1 MKQSCI
7 AFLIAALVAC
17 AATEAPPQATPEV
30 LSSESALELSCS
42 DKCSY
47 PTIVG
52 CAAFSFVPA
61 AGFGAALA
69 CGFATYEFCKRACE
83 APDPIKVNEA
93 AARACLLEALPE
105 GSKAKVM
112 GAVWSTIKFQ
122 VSNVK
127 TRDGH
132 THTGHAA
139 IVRSAAGPKKILL
152 SWRIGNHHVR
162 PLTEVNCSEAM
173 YTPTANISLSSWA
186 PDDPPAGTPDPG
198 PYPEPPPPVDSTPP
212 TVTSFVSANN
222 ANPATFVANAS
233 DDTGVA
239 VTRIR
244 RDGVVIAEHPGGA
257 SSVSV
262 DTNTWADGVY
272 FITAEAVD
280 YAGNVGYVAA
290 KNFVLDRTAPV
301 VTALGDGTLVTSFSE
316 LRCQVADLTP
326 ASINFYMDSTY
337 VASAYPSSGTVR
349 ADWNTRILPDGYYTY
364 RCVVTDQGGLTGTG
378 TARIYVQNEVGGT
391 MIKYPIFKAYTAT
404 AADPFVAPQAIVGWA
419 NTVSITFTGP
429 SFNCGQTY
437 DVNQPGYKTLDCDGS
452 SSSRPGVYVGG
463 LADGVMSLYEE
474 SKQTYINGS
483 GSYGQGRSFYVDN
496 TAPLIQMDAANTH
509 AFEDGTLQ
517 LSAVS
522 PTPLGWWSDF
532 PDSIAKVEFFARLAD
547 NTTVSL
553 GSVASEKDRPWKL
566 QALLPTGAA
575 RNGAATLF
583 AVATDLVYSRRDTPV
598 NRTGTSTDLTVAV
611 DSIAPHVAI
620 GSPVTGSLQGDQLI
634 LAANVSDSNLRN
646 VKFALD
652 GPAGPVELASFEP
665 GGAYSQEFDATT
677 LPYGPY
683 TFTVTAEDLV
693 GNRTATSSNFIKIK
707 GDSQHNA
714 NLMVDTTG
722 WVGNSGATVSRLT
735 LTNVPGGTY
744 ALRMDN
750 TTAFS
755 SFGVENNPNPITSTR
770 ADEKYT
776 AELSVAAATDSSVGK
791 WVLLLIREFT
801 QDGQFVK
808 SCTQWVTLGARD
820 VFTEAAIRDC
830 PAQAAGN
837 QVDFHAYMVGA
848 SATDSFML
856 HRVGLNV
863 STAES
868 AVSAA
873 KPTVAAP
880 ELHHSL

>member
-1 MKQSCI
+1 M
-7 AFLIAALVAC
+7 
-17 AATEAPPQATPEV
+17 PPR
-30 LSSESALELSCS
+30 
-42 DKCSY
+42 
-47 PTIVG
+47 
-52 CAAFSFVPA
+52 
-61 AGFGAALA
+61 GAAA
-69 CGFATYEFCKRACE
+69 
-83 APDPIKVNEA
+83 
-93 AARACLLEALPE
+93 

-139 IVRSAAGPKKILL
+139 IVRSAAGPKKILM
-152 SWRIGNHHVR
+152 SWRIGHHHVR

-239 VTRIR
+239 VTRIK

-272 FITAEAVD
+272 YITAEAVD

-290 KNFVLDRTAPV
+290 KYFVLDRTAPV

-378 TARIYVQNEVGGT
+378 TARIYVQNQVGGT

-404 AADPFVAPQAIVGWA
+404 AADPFVAPQATVGWA

-452 SSSRPGVYVGG
+452 SPSRPGVYVGG

-474 SKQTYINGS
+474 SKQTHINGT
-483 GSYGQGRSFYVDN
+483 GSHGQGRSFYVDN
-496 TAPLIQMDAANTH
+496 TAPLIQMDAANTN

-532 PDSIAKVEFFARLAD
+532 PDSIAKVEFFA
-547 NTTVSL
+547 
-553 GSVASEKDRPWKL
+553 
-566 QALLPTGAA
+566 
-575 RNGAATLF
+575 
-583 AVATDLVYSRRDTPV
+583 
-598 NRTGTSTDLTVAV
+598 
-611 DSIAPHVAI
+611 
-620 GSPVTGSLQGDQLI
+620 
-634 LAANVSDSNLRN
+634 
-646 VKFALD
+646 
-652 GPAGPVELASFEP
+652 
-665 GGAYSQEFDATT
+665 
-677 LPYGPY
+677 
-683 TFTVTAEDLV
+683 
-693 GNRTATSSNFIKIK
+693 TATSSNFIKIK

-722 WVGNSGATVSRLT
+722 WVENSGATVSRLT

-750 TTAFS
+750 TTASS

-776 AELSVAAATDSSVGK
+776 AELSVAAATDSSVGN
-791 WVLLLIREFT
+791 
-801 QDGQFVK
+801 GY
-808 SCTQWVTLGARD
+808 SCSSASSPR
-820 VFTEAAIRDC
+820 
-830 PAQAAGN
+830 
-837 QVDFHAYMVGA
+837 MV
-848 SATDSFML
+848 SS
-856 HRVGLNV
+856 
-863 STAES
+863 
-868 AVSAA
+868 
-873 KPTVAAP
+873 
-880 ELHHSL
+880 